1 MKKIVKHRAEIFA
14 IKEETLDMVLEKLDD
29 ILQRL
34 NVIEDDLRELKEIAH
49 LKSEQEEEPVP
60 EFFMEK

>member
-1 MKKIVKHRAEIFA
+1 MKKIVKHGPDILT
-14 IKEETLDMVLEKLDD
+14 IKEETFMVLEKLDG

-49 LKSEQEEEPVP
+49 LKREREEEPTA
-60 EFFMEK
+60 EYFMEK